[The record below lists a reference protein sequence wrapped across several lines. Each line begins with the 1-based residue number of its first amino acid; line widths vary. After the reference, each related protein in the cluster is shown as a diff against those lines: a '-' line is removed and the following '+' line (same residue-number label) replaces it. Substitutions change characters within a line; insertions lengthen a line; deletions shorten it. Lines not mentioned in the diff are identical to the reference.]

1 MQFLRLFINTEKC
14 KNITFLLQDVVNFF
28 TNVCYNFVQIR
39 EVFYEKIIYMFLT
52 AILVIVSLFSAV
64 GCKEEEYVFSCY
76 ANSSSPL
83 WNFRSIRLYITIF

>member
-39 EVFYEKIIYMFLT
+39 EAFYEKIIYMFLT

-64 GCKEEEYVFSCY
+64 GCKDGQE
-76 ANSSSPL
+76 SSE
-83 WNFRSIRLYITIF
+83 NQKYDVTIKVKNTLLSLIHI

>member
-64 GCKEEEYVFSCY
+64 GC
-76 ANSSSPL
+76 
-83 WNFRSIRLYITIF
+83 ITVV